1 MEAPAIAS
9 VFDACFA
16 GGATPYG
23 DRARMVRGGDEPLYL
38 PAGRGRPVAE
48 IVYARGLAQ
57 SCLHEAA
64 HWLRAGR
71 ARRQLVDYGY
81 WYVPDGRDRAAQRR
95 FEAHEAAVQDLELLL
110 ALAAGVRFSVSCDNL
125 DDPVPAPAFRAA
137 IADGAERRL
146 AAGLGARPRS
156 FAEAL
161 AAARGRRWEDI
172 AAAARG
178 RCGLC
183 IAEAEILAPAVVA

>member
-1 MEAPAIAS
+1 MDAPSIAA

-16 GGATPYG
+16 GPATPA
-23 DRARMVRGGDEPLYL
+23 DERARMVRGGDEPLYL
-38 PAGRGRPVAE
+38 PAGRGRGAAE

-64 HWLRAGR
+64 HWLRAGLL
-71 ARRQLVDYGY
+71 RRRLVDYGY
-81 WYVPDGRDRAAQRR
+81 WYLPDGRDRAAQRR

-125 DDPVPAPAFRAA
+125 DDPVPTPAFRAA
-137 IADGAERRL
+137 IAAGAERRL
-146 AAGLGARPRS
+146 ADGLGARARR

-161 AAARGRRWEDI
+161 AAACGRRWDDI
-172 AAAARG
+172 AADVRG
-178 RCGLC
+178 RCAVYV
-183 IAEAEILAPAVVA
+183 AEVEILAPVVVA